1 MSKAV
6 SSAIAFEWDEF
17 ICNFII
23 WQTLGSVCNLPLR
36 LKIVDFIDLRLNRCH
51 LKLDFMVI
59 SNCSSIIL

>member
-23 WQTLGSVCNLPLR
+23 WQTLGSVCNLPLKTEDGR
-36 LKIVDFIDLRLNRCH
+36 FYR
-51 LKLDFMVI
+51 FAA
-59 SNCSSIIL
+59 